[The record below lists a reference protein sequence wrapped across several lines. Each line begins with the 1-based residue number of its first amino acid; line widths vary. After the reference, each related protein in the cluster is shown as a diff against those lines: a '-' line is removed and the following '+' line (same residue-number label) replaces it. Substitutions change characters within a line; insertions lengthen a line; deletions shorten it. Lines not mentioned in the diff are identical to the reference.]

1 MTAPIYVRTKPGAHR
16 CAGIRLPLMLVPTL
30 AVIGLML
37 AVPNAALAQEGPTEP
52 ASEVGTEAELRA
64 AWADPLETSIRLTED
79 IYLRQCLTGDP
90 IRESARPM
98 QLDGGGH
105 I

>member
-1 MTAPIYVRTKPGAHR
+1 
-16 CAGIRLPLMLVPTL
+16 MLVPTL

-52 ASEVGTEAELRA
+52 ATEVGTEGELRA

-79 IYLRQCLTGDP
+79 IYLRQCRTGDP

-105 I
+105 DGERS